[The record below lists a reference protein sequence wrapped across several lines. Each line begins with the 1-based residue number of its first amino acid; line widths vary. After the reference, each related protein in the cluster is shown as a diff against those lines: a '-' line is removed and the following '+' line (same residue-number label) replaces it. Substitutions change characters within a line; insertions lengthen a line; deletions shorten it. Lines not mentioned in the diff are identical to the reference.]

1 MIAAGA
7 SCSNAVRPGLVGSS
21 ARAQLSA
28 AVASARSAR
37 LGALDL
43 RLALCAGEEQELTAA
58 EVEDAGLLSV
68 EIDVVKEALA
78 RSVGARSGHQSNMS
92 YFAFTATPKG
102 RTLEMF
108 GRLNP
113 QTQVYDPF
121 HLYSV
126 KQAIEEGFTMDVVWR
141 FDGLL
146 RTLAIDGKRRPQQ
159 RLAAWRAVS
168 LSGKRS
174 SGPRS

>member
-1 MIAAGA
+1 VTR
-7 SCSNAVRPGLVGSS
+7 SNAVRPGLVGSS

-78 RSVGARSGHQSNMS
+78 RSVGARSGHQSNLS
-92 YFAFTATPKG
+92 YFAFTATPNG
-102 RTLEMF
+102 RTLEVF

-113 QTQVYDPF
+113 QTQ
-121 HLYSV
+121 S
-126 KQAIEEGFTMDVVWR
+126 T
-141 FDGLL
+141 
-146 RTLAIDGKRRPQQ
+146 TLSTSTR
-159 RLAAWRAVS
+159 
-168 LSGKRS
+168 
-174 SGPRS
+174 